1 LQGDGRRGA
10 AIAAPLTL
18 MEELRE
24 PLVGDVIRVR
34 LRTTTGSI
42 KFPVTAPVSTSIEA
56 FKGLVAASAV
66 GQAVGWTAE
75 RIELSHYGEPLKEGR
90 TLSSYGIKDGDEI
103 MVGGVTSSGDGSGR
117 LSYSAALQKGDAI
130 AKEMKDDDG
139 RPVTIRLSSSR
150 QSDAKRKSGLSRKR
164 SSFLNP
170 ARPSGTT
177 GASVLSSVIT
187 LSSTQ
192 MGVGVLALP
201 HAFAQSGLFGGL
213 SLLASGAVLAALSIF
228 LLNAAGARCGLETPT
243 LFSLCNSLLP
253 GSGVVLTC
261 ALTIQMTGGVLMRLV
276 VAADNI
282 TLTYGAVDR
291 TIFLLAAAL
300 YFVPVCFLRS
310 LDSLRIFSSISIIC
324 LLVIAL
330 TELTYLV
337 SPELLGD
344 PCDAAAAAAATAAVD
359 ASAAISLSLSAPSNA
374 SAPTAPPA
382 APDPLHDWLGRI
394 WELLGLSLPAFCG
407 DAMVR
412 ILGTPL
418 ELLRTAPTFVIA
430 FFCQHNVFTV
440 LTELDRP
447 TSCRKVTVVCLA
459 MLLTLT
465 TYTIFAASGYIT
477 FGGEVAS
484 NVLNSYP
491 PDAPAVAVTRTA
503 LAVALLGSVPLLV
516 NPARLALVSM
526 LELCVPRGKRR
537 GPQISVA
544 GTKAPP
550 PSVFVTAP
558 LDIAVILMFDAMMV
572 ALALNFSDLGQIVS
586 LSGATTGAS
595 LFFIVPAAAYLLSSK
610 RVVDCVSIPA
620 LLSLVMIAI
629 GATVIYLHFS

>member
-1 LQGDGRRGA
+1 
-10 AIAAPLTL
+10 

-56 FKGLVAASAV
+56 FKGLAAASAV

-139 RPVTIRLSSSR
+139 RPVTIRLSSSG

-344 PCDAAAAAAATAAVD
+344 P
-359 ASAAISLSLSAPSNA
+359 NA